1 MGIFDNL
8 LGNWIQII
16 DEQNEITVENIKPY
30 IEKVTE
36 KTISGIDM
44 PNVIQVI
51 CNKLPYEPITN
62 IERISNEM
70 GILGYT
76 DRIDDTIPDN
86 IYVVGNIDTNKYGT
100 KFITIY
106 HPHTGEYYQNKV
118 KRNAYNFS
126 PCDSGDII
134 KAVFNT
140 QHKRKKNENDEWVQS
155 EEQEEILKNYT
166 IVKKFE

>member
-1 MGIFDNL
+1 
-8 LGNWIQII
+8 
-16 DEQNEITVENIKPY
+16 
-30 IEKVTE
+30 
-36 KTISGIDM
+36 
-44 PNVIQVI
+44 
-51 CNKLPYEPITN
+51 
-62 IERISNEM
+62 M

-118 KRNAYNFS
+118 KRSAYNFS
-126 PCDSGDII
+126 PCESGDII

-140 QHKRKKNENDEWVQS
+140 QYKRKKNEQDEWVS
-155 EEQEEILKNYT
+155 SDETEEILKNYA
-166 IVKKFE
+166 IIKKFE